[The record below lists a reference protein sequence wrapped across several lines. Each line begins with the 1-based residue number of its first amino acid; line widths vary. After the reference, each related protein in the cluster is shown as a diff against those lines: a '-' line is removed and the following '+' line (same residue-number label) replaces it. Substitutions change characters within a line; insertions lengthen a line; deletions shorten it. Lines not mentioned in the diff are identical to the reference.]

1 MRFTEAVFGT
11 RNDLFI
17 DEILTNSLEWN
28 SNHKSIVNSVLFCAL
43 EETKPL
49 HKLGIITR
57 LSKF

>member
-1 MRFTEAVFGT
+1 MRFSEAVLGP

-28 SNHKSIVNSVLFCAL
+28 LNHKSIVNSVLFSAL
-43 EETKPL
+43 EETKTL
-49 HKLGIITR
+49 HKLGIIMR